1 MSRLIERC
9 VAGALLAGV
18 FAISSLGVARAGPL
32 CDACTVSVWTGTGT
46 TYTADL
52 ASKPG
57 GAANYVFSYT
67 GSIDFSIASGQ
78 PNTFSNFFGSN
89 QSGIGTFT
97 TGDLTTFLGTVMST
111 SNSINTT
118 PPGDNTYMIFSGS
131 TAYGGLATVQH
142 DDGASLYYGSSN
154 VVSFESPKPTVEISS
169 SGTLPGGTFA
179 LVYDEANG
187 APSVL
192 NMSVVPEP
200 ASLALLATGLVF
212 LGVAARRRQNAQ

>member
-32 CDACTVSVWTGTGT
+32 CDACTVSVWTGYGT
-46 TYTADL
+46 TDMADL
-52 ASKPG
+52 VSKPTTP
-57 GAANYVFSYT
+57 ANYVFSYT
-67 GSIDFSIASGQ
+67 GSIDFSVTSSQ
-78 PNTFSNFFGSN
+78 TNTFSNFFGSN
-89 QSGIGTFT
+89 HNGSIVPFT
-97 TGDLTTFLGTVMST
+97 GESTFLNTVMST
-111 SNSINTT
+111 SNSIGN
-118 PPGDNTYMIFSGS
+118 PLGDNTYMIFTGS

-154 VVSFESPKPTVEISS
+154 AVSFESPAPTVKISS
-169 SGTLPGGTFA
+169 SGTLSGGTFM

-212 LGVAARRRQNAQ
+212 LGVAVRRRQKAW